1 MIRAM
6 WTAATGMNA
15 QQLNI
20 NTIAHNLAN
29 VNTVAFKRSRAEFAD
44 LIYQAQRLPGTSASN
59 VGVFPAGIQ
68 VGTGVRPVTVTKEF
82 QQGNMRQTNN
92 QLDLS
97 IIEYREFKL
106 ADGSS
111 EKLPVVGPV
120 SVEFANRRTICY
132 VVSTRD
138 EVLLG
143 SIPMEDLDVILNP
156 RRQTIEIN
164 SESPYLPTMKL
175 K

>member
-1 MIRAM
+1 MM
-6 WTAATGMNA
+6 TVPDHVSN
-15 QQLNI
+15 QLN
-20 NTIAHNLAN
+20 
-29 VNTVAFKRSRAEFAD
+29 
-44 LIYQAQRLPGTSASN
+44 LP
-59 VGVFPAGIQ
+59 V
-68 VGTGVRPVTVTKEF
+68 
-82 QQGNMRQTNN
+82 
-92 QLDLS
+92 
-97 IIEYREFKL
+97 IEYREFKL

-132 VVSTRD
+132 VVSTQDD

-156 RRQTIEIN
+156 PAQTIEIN
-164 SESPYLPTMKL
+164 PDSPYLPTMKL